1 MVVNCLFL
9 LLILLVLLVTLF
21 LFVLLVTLLLLLAL
35 VLLILLVLLIVL
47 ATLLALFIL
56 LILLATLGI
65 IIALHRIVKLLFHI
79 LSSSKTPAPSKSGFN
94 LSRQERGLYS
104 DVKPSVLM
112 NLANRISK
120 RSPAS
125 LYGSMAS
132 SSWPTVAFFRSV
144 QLTLPLVPG
153 IESSKCSTSLSSSS
167 Q

>member
-79 LSSSKTPAPSKSGFN
+79 LLLVENSCALQVWLQLEPPGTRAVQRRQAFVNVVESIGKHLA
-94 LSRQERGLYS
+94 SRLFRLH
-104 DVKPSVLM
+104 DVVFEHAAAVL
-112 NLANRISK
+112 
-120 RSPAS
+120 
-125 LYGSMAS
+125 
-132 SSWPTVAFFRSV
+132 
-144 QLTLPLVPG
+144 
-153 IESSKCSTSLSSSS
+153 
-167 Q
+167 